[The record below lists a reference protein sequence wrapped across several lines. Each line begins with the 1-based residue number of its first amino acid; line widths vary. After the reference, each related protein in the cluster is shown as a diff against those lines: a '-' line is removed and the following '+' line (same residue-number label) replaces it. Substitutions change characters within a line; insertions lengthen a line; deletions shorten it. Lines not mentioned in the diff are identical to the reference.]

1 MSGVPDLDD
10 VAGEWVD
17 AADLAHLPS
26 LRNQRGQA
34 HVNHDLASLS
44 WLAAPPYSFGYHTGL
59 LRVDGAVVG
68 AERLRWK
75 PWGVRRQG
83 RAGGVTVT
91 TDTRLPLG
99 EDLIMWRVAVTNER
113 AEAATVTV
121 TQDLFAPVGH
131 SETGW
136 GWLHT
141 VPWNGG
147 DHHDHHALERIRAT
161 TRPGHENDPYLLWE
175 GARRVRLG
183 RPRPPGIQRDE
194 DAVAMLLESALPRHV
209 SQDTVYPHEESA
221 HGTVRALRFGPLRH
235 PDEVALDRRT
245 RVDLDAVEVADGT
258 EVSFDFRPATLGH
271 AGVILTHGNHPDS
284 LQCGLDG
291 DRLWVGICGEREYAA
306 RPVEAGTWHRIEL
319 RVEAHGVT
327 LRLDGREAARTRHW
341 TASPRWVAKVEG
353 DLVAVVDR
361 GSAARACYAF
371 DGVPSSVERRGFGG
385 RATWILELAPGE
397 TRVFGIACGYG
408 TDAGAVA
415 VAARR
420 AAAGFGA
427 LHDGVERGWRRLWTS
442 MFTPG
447 NGDFSGHLPT
457 LHTPDRELAR
467 AYYMGALLVLY
478 MRNLTASRTGPV
490 FLTGGPRLG
499 PTTTFFW
506 DHTEWSRMYAL
517 LEPAGLRAWLL
528 RALAQP
534 YDEAFGFDVRGGGP
548 LGNDYA
554 SNHYSLFRL
563 AEHYVG
569 VTGDLA
575 FLDEVA
581 GTATVAEH
589 LERLAYGWRGRRTAG
604 TGGVLADFGGDPW
617 VLLECVPNYTN
628 AVASFNAAY
637 VGMLRS
643 YAALLRHRGEDAERA
658 LADAETL
665 AAAVGGLYAGG
676 GRWKVRHPDR
686 AETIGHCLD
695 FGLVSAALHADL
707 DERVRGEMVSFVT
720 ERLLSGDWMRA
731 LAADDPVAPH
741 SDRPDH
747 GAAGA
752 FGAWPGVTAYGL
764 AKLGRRDLALA
775 VLRAAPRAAS
785 GALWGQAMELVDGGR
800 RARVAERGTANRDSI
815 AGAATAEAVLAGL
828 FGVEPGFESLTGDRA
843 TTSDVPDIG
852 RLTGLNLAPSGV
864 VGASPPAALPR

>member
-1 MSGVPDLDD
+1 MRWSARNGCGGSRG
-10 VAGEWVD
+10 AYGGRK
-17 AADLAHLPS
+17 AA
-26 LRNQRGQA
+26 
-34 HVNHDLASLS
+34 
-44 WLAAPPYSFGYHTGL
+44 
-59 LRVDGAVVG
+59 
-68 AERLRWK
+68 
-75 PWGVRRQG
+75 
-83 RAGGVTVT
+83 GVTVA
-91 TDTRLPLG
+91 TDTRLALG
-99 EDLIMWRVAVTNER
+99 DDLILWRVAVTNER

-121 TQDLFAPVGH
+121 SQDLFAPVAH

-136 GWLHT
+136 GWLYS

-147 DHHDHHALERIRAT
+147 DYHDYHSLERVRAT
-161 TRPGHENDPYLLWE
+161 TRPGHEDDPYLLWE

-209 SQDTVYPHEESA
+209 SQDVVYPHGEAA
-221 HGTVRALRFGPLRH
+221 HGTVRALRVGPLRH
-235 PDEVALDRRT
+235 DGEVELDRDT
-245 RVDLDAVEVADGT
+245 RVDLDAVEVQDGT
-258 EVSFDFRPATLGH
+258 ELGFDFRPATLGH

-291 DRLWVGICGEREYAA
+291 DRLWVAICGEREYAA
-306 RPVEAGTWHRIEL
+306 RPVTAGTWHRIEIS
-319 RVEAHGVT
+319 VDQHQAV

-341 TASPRWVAKVEG
+341 TASPRWVSKVEG
-353 DLVAVVDR
+353 DVVGIVDR
-361 GSAARACYAF
+361 GSAARAFYAF
-371 DGVPSSVERRGFGG
+371 DGVPSTVERRGFGG
-385 RATWILELAPGE
+385 RATWTLELAPGE
-397 TRVFGIACGYG
+397 TRTFGVACAYG
-408 TDAGAVA
+408 TDPAAVA
-415 VAARR
+415 AAARR
-420 AAAGFGA
+420 AAAGFA
-427 LHDGVERGWRRLWTS
+427 EAHEAVERGWRQLWS
-442 MFTPG
+442 NMFKPD
-447 NGDFSGHLPT
+447 NDDFSGHLPT
-457 LHTPDRELAR
+457 LHTGDRELAR

-478 MRNLTASRTGPV
+478 MRNLTASRAEPT

-499 PTTTFFW
+499 PTTTFYW

-528 RALAQP
+528 RGLAQP

-548 LGNDYA
+548 LGNNYA

-563 AEHYVG
+563 VEHYVG

-575 FLDEVA
+575 FLDELA
-581 GTATVAEH
+581 GSVTVGAH
-589 LERLAYGWRGRRTAG
+589 LERLAYGWRDRQTRG

-637 VGMLRS
+637 AGMLRS
-643 YAALLRHRGEDAERA
+643 YAALLRHLGDATKAERVMS
-658 LADAETL
+658 DAAAL

-686 AETIGHCLD
+686 SETIGHVLD
-695 FGLVSAALHADL
+695 FGLVAAALHADL

-731 LAADDPVAPH
+731 LAADDPIAPH

-764 AKLGRRDLALA
+764 AKLGRRDLALG
-775 VLRAAPRAAS
+775 VLRATPRAAS

-828 FGVEPGFESLTGDRA
+828 FGVEPGFESLSEDRA
-843 TTSDVPDIG
+843 ATVDVPDIG
-852 RLTGLNLAPSGV
+852 SLTGLNLARSGV
-864 VGASPPAALPR
+864 LGAAPQATLPR